1 MSRRPRQRLNDILE
15 AAAIAQ
21 TIAARGRQ
29 AFDDDPVSRLAAEAA
44 VTRIGEAARHLPDEI
59 TALAPDVPW
68 PQIRGMRNVMTHAYF
83 DIETDVL
90 WTTIARDIPALAAQV
105 TVLVEKLPD

>member
-1 MSRRPRQRLNDILE
+1 VSRRPRQRLNDILE
-15 AAAIAQ
+15 AAAIAH

-105 TVLVEKLPD
+105 TVLLEKLPD

>member
-1 MSRRPRQRLNDILE
+1 VSRRPRQRLDDILE
-15 AAAIAQ
+15 AAAVAA

-29 AFDDDPVSRLAAEAA
+29 VVDDDPIVRLAAEAA

-68 PQIRGMRNVMTHAYF
+68 AQIRGMRNVMTHAYF
-83 DIETDVL
+83 DIETDVV
-90 WTTIARDIPALAAQV
+90 WTTIDRDIPALAAQV
-105 TVLVEKLPD
+105 TTLLEKLPD